1 MDDNHV
7 TRRAFTVEM
16 AEAGQRLDRVLAAR
30 LPDLSR
36 SRLQALIE
44 DGHVTLDRGPAKP
57 AHKLKGGEAV
67 EVVVPVA
74 VAATPRA
81 EALPLDVVYE
91 DDDLIIINKPAGL
104 VVHPGAGNAEHTL
117 VNALIHHCGASL
129 SGIGG
134 VRRPGIVHRID
145 KETSGLL
152 VAAKNDLA
160 HHGLAAQF
168 AAHDLERAYL
178 AIVWGA
184 PTPPAGRIAGN
195 IGRHPIQRQKM
206 TVRAT
211 GGKMAITHYRTLK
224 RFDCAGK
231 AAAALVECRLQTGRT
246 HQIRVHMTHVGH
258 PLIGDAVYGRAT
270 RHGRGLPEGLKR
282 LLAAFPRQ
290 ALHAASLGFRHPRTS
305 KALKF
310 SAELPH
316 DMTALLNELEK
327 FK

>member
-1 MDDNHV
+1 MDKNDGNKMV
-7 TRRAFTVEM
+7 FMVDPA
-16 AEAGQRLDRVLAAR
+16 AAGQRLDRVLAAR
-30 LPDLSR
+30 LPDVSR
-36 SRLQALIE
+36 SRLQALME
-44 DGHVTLDRGPAKP
+44 QGQVTLNGALAKP
-57 AHKLKGGEAV
+57 AHKVKGGEAV
-67 EVVVPVA
+67 EVVVPPA
-74 VAATPRA
+74 IEATPQA
-81 EALPLDVVYE
+81 EEMPLDVVYE
-91 DDDLIIINKPAGL
+91 DDDLIVINKPAGL
-104 VVHPGAGNAEHTL
+104 VVHPGAGNPEHTL

-184 PTPPAGRIAGN
+184 PTPPSGRIEGN
-195 IGRHPIQRQKM
+195 IGRHPTQRQKM

-211 GGKMAITHYRTLK
+211 GGKTAVTHYRTLK
-224 RFDCAGK
+224 RFEHGGK

-246 HQIRVHMTHVGH
+246 HQIRVHLTHLGH
-258 PLIGDAVYGRAT
+258 PLVGDAVYGRAT
-270 RHGRGLPEGLKR
+270 RHGRGLPEGLKE
-282 LLAAFPRQ
+282 LLTTFPRQ
-290 ALHAASLGFRHPRTS
+290 ALHAATLGFRHPRS
-305 KALKF
+305 AKVLKF
-310 SAELPH
+310 AAELPH
-316 DMTALLNELEK
+316 DMTVLLNELEK